1 MEENKTERGI
11 GNVCACLLE
20 TLQDTNQSSET
31 AFFAHFI
38 LVVHIR
44 VLSICYITLREGS
57 PIIYRC
63 QLALLSQQHQHK
75 EIVLRVNI
83 YKSK

>member
-1 MEENKTERGI
+1 MLYIPELNTETIPVEAR
-11 GNVCACLLE
+11 
-20 TLQDTNQSSET
+20 LQDSPPYQSSET

-38 LVVHIR
+38 LVVHIQ

>member
-20 TLQDTNQSSET
+20 TLQDTNQLSET

-38 LVVHIR
+38 LVHIR